1 VIRAER
7 FGPFAAATSL
17 AISFLVFGL
26 AGVYT
31 VRQQN
36 EVNGKL
42 CQSTVANRSE
52 LRRSWLAAERFII
65 QGQPTE
71 EARERTRLFFREV
84 LNEIP
89 PIECVDRK
97 PVEVQSG

>member
-1 VIRAER
+1 MRSER
-7 FGPFAAATSL
+7 FGPVAAAASL
-17 AISFLVFGL
+17 ALSFVIFAL

-36 EVNGKL
+36 DVNSKL
-42 CQSTVANRSE
+42 CQSTVNNRSE
-52 LRRSWLAAERFII
+52 LRRTWLAAERFII

-97 PVEVQSG
+97 PVEVSSG

>member
-1 VIRAER
+1 MIRSER

-17 AISFLVFGL
+17 AISFIVFGL
-26 AGVYT
+26 AGLYS
-31 VRQQN
+31 VRQQHKVN
-36 EVNGKL
+36 EKI
-42 CQSTVANRSE
+42 CQSSAENR
-52 LRRSWLAAERFII
+52 RAIRSTWLAAERFII

-89 PIECVDRK
+89 PLQCVDSE
-97 PVEVQSG
+97 PVSRER